1 MNINKII
8 VEKYG
13 DLRFDPIDFNEG
25 FNLVYANNGVGKTS
39 LVKAIF
45 LTLFGKS
52 TPFFDYYGKTITEA
66 GRVEVDLEVNLDN
79 TIHNFSLEKI
89 SNTIPKKTK
98 ELFEHSEH
106 LKYAASNYF
115 ITDSSMVRD
124 ISNSINFDQNG
135 QQQLQQLIS
144 SATSGNDLIEK
155 SLKTHLK
162 RITDLIKFG
171 TSGKINKSS
180 LTQLNEEL
188 NNKSDEIQ
196 RAKAELKE
204 VPELDLNA
212 IENLQNDIDL
222 LETSYAELNLQFRI
236 LEGKERWIKSFAE
249 VSKNFD
255 SKILSNF
262 SLTKYGK
269 TIFQNLIDDINSFES
284 KEESYKKSKD
294 DLKEDSARLKEI
306 NQTKKGK
313 SLEKVNI
320 KSLEIQFDNIRQ
332 LLDEINQLKQDK
344 NQSNELFENMKHD
357 LDLLTKPLYQ
367 LMSKEEGKLTKA
379 QISKI
384 SKFNNS
390 FFQNDKDLKIIQ
402 LEINELHKNIE
413 NLQGNES
420 AFEIKEIIDEVEASF
435 EQNKESLNIILSKDA
450 TKAVVNKLKKQI
462 IDNEKIALSN
472 FVSIDKNLD
481 IISKHKSNIDGL
493 QRLETKREGIE
504 SEIKSLEV
512 KINKF
517 CKESKI
523 PYQIIT
529 SANVNSYIEAFE
541 EIYNVHKEAASAES
555 KLPEKK
561 AILKDKVNEFKKATQ
576 EFGYKFE
583 LKNDIDFSEIEIASN
598 NHNQQIDNRKSFEA
612 EINDLNAAIK
622 LHNKSIKD
630 FETLRD
636 KKLKEYDVDSLND
649 LYKLITLIK
658 EIKIL
663 TSDSLF
669 KDLEKSELE
678 SLLTGSIEGTISA
691 QMLGNE
697 ITQLRKMINDL
708 DTERNDKRNEL
719 AKAELDVKKEP
730 EFVMEHLKNEELSLV
745 EEKQDLKKEYL
756 AIVLGIFLAIRQL
769 NSSDIDNINFI
780 KTVNEVLPNVNSQFT
795 SFNLDEETQ
804 QVSLGYNNTRRDFIR
819 NPHEFSHGEM
829 ASIALSLRLA
839 IQSVSSKNGFVFP
852 FIYDDCTEE
861 LDNEK
866 EDNFFNELFKLSDKN
881 QIIYLTHDNDLV
893 EKLKS
898 RSEPCH
904 IIELE
909 NFRNL

>member
-1 MNINKII
+1 
-8 VEKYG
+8 
-13 DLRFDPIDFNEG
+13 
-25 FNLVYANNGVGKTS
+25 
-39 LVKAIF
+39 
-45 LTLFGKS
+45 
-52 TPFFDYYGKTITEA
+52 
-66 GRVEVDLEVNLDN
+66 
-79 TIHNFSLEKI
+79 
-89 SNTIPKKTK
+89 
-98 ELFEHSEH
+98 
-106 LKYAASNYF
+106 
-115 ITDSSMVRD
+115 MVRD

-171 TSGKINKSS
+171 ASGKINKSS

-188 NNKSDEIQ
+188 DKKLDEIQ

-212 IENLQNDIDL
+212 IENLQNDLDL
-222 LETSYAELNLQFRI
+222 LETSYEELSSQFRT
-236 LEGKERWIKSFAE
+236 LEGKEHWIKSFAR

-262 SLTKYGK
+262 SITKYKK
-269 TIFQNLIDDINSFES
+269 TTFKKLIDDIKSLESQEKNYKTTKGALETASSRFE
-284 KEESYKKSKD
+284 K
-294 DLKEDSARLKEI
+294 I
-306 NQTKKGK
+306 NKTKKGK
-313 SLEKVNI
+313 SLPKVNI

-332 LLDEINQLKQDK
+332 IHDEINQLEQDK
-344 NQSNELFENMKHD
+344 NEKKELFENMKHD

-367 LMSKEEGKLTKA
+367 LMSNEEGKLTKA
-379 QISKI
+379 QVSKI
-384 SKFNNS
+384 SKLNNS
-390 FFQNDKDLKIIQ
+390 FFQNDKELKNNQ
-402 LEINELHKNIE
+402 LEINELRKNIE

-420 AFEIKEIIDEVEASF
+420 TLEIKEIIDEVETSF
-435 EQNKESLNIILSKDA
+435 EQNKESLNTILSKDA
-450 TKAVVNKLKKQI
+450 TKAVINKLKKQI
-462 IDNEKIALSN
+462 IDNEKLALSN

-481 IISKHKSNIDGL
+481 IISKHKSNIDSL

-504 SEIKSLEV
+504 SDINSLEV
-512 KINKF
+512 NINKF

-529 SANVNSYIEAFE
+529 SVNVNSYIEAFD
-541 EIYNVHKEAASAES
+541 EIYKVYKEAASAES
-555 KLPEKK
+555 KLPQKK
-561 AILKDKVNEFKKATQ
+561 ATLKDKVNEFKKATQ
-576 EFGYKFE
+576 DFGYKFN
-583 LKNDIDFSEIEIASN
+583 LKNDIDFSDIEKASN
-598 NHNQQIDNRKSFEA
+598 NHNQQVEYQKSFET

-622 LHNKSIKD
+622 LHNESIQH

-636 KKLKEYDVDSLND
+636 KKLKEYGLDTLND
-649 LYKLITLIK
+649 LYKLITLIE

-663 TSDSLF
+663 TSDSQF

-678 SLLTGSIEGTISA
+678 SLLKGSIEGTITV
-691 QMLGNE
+691 QVLGNE
-697 ITQLRKMINDL
+697 LTQLRKKLNDL
-708 DTERNDKRNEL
+708 DTERNDKRSEL

-730 EFVMEHLKNEELSLV
+730 EFVIEHLKNEELSLV
-745 EEKQDLKKEYL
+745 EEIQDLKKEYL
-756 AIVLGIFLAIRQL
+756 AIVLGIFLAIQQL
-769 NSSDIDNINFI
+769 NSTDIDNINFI
-780 KTVNEVLPNVNSQFT
+780 KTVNEVLPNINSQFT

-804 QVSLGYNNTRRDFIR
+804 QVSMGYNNTRRDFTR
-819 NPHEFSHGEM
+819 NPDEFSHGEI

-839 IQSVSSKNGFVFP
+839 IQSASSKNGFIFP

-881 QIIYLTHDNDLV
+881 QIIYLTHDYDLV